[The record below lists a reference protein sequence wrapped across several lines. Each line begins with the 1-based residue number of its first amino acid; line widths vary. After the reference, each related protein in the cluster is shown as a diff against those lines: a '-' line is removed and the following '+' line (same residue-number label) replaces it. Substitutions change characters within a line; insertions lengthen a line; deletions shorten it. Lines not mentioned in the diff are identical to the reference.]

1 MLLVLTARSEAT
13 ASVPKKKIPRHHVV
27 KWRKLEK
34 LQ

>member
-1 MLLVLTARSEAT
+1 MLLVLTARSVAT